1 MSDIRQLTWADIDEE
16 VDKLVAR
23 RKNRVDA
30 VYGIPTG
37 GSVVAALVAGKLGVP
52 LADSPTGPAVLV
64 VDDLIDTGRTM
75 SAIRSYGGEF
85 TDALFRKPYSP
96 PALAPGATTVSE
108 WLAFPWERD
117 NGDPVDAIVRL
128 LQHIGEDPTRD
139 GLIETPRRVT
149 KAWRELTKG
158 YRDDP
163 AVILDKTFD
172 VRSDEMVVVRNM
184 PFTSC
189 CEHHMLPFLGHA
201 TVAYVPTDRVVGLS
215 KLARLVDCFAN
226 RLQVQERM
234 TTQIADAVMDN
245 LKPQGVGVVISATH
259 TCMSMR
265 GVKKHGETVTSALRG
280 LFKENAEARA
290 ELMSLHRAD

>member
-1 MSDIRQLTWADIDEE
+1 
-16 VDKLVAR
+16 
-23 RKNRVDA
+23 
-30 VYGIPTG
+30 
-37 GSVVAALVAGKLGVP
+37 
-52 LADSPTGPAVLV
+52 
-64 VDDLIDTGRTM
+64 
-75 SAIRSYGGEF
+75 
-85 TDALFRKPYSP
+85 
-96 PALAPGATTVSE
+96 
-108 WLAFPWERD
+108 
-117 NGDPVDAIVRL
+117 
-128 LQHIGEDPTRD
+128 
-139 GLIETPRRVT
+139 
-149 KAWRELTKG
+149 
-158 YRDDP
+158 
-163 AVILDKTFD
+163 
-172 VRSDEMVVVRNM
+172 
-184 PFTSC
+184 
-189 CEHHMLPFLGHA
+189 MLPFLGHA

>member
-1 MSDIRQLTWADIDEE
+1 MTQIRNLSWAEVNEE
-16 VDKLVAR
+16 VRRLVAR
-23 RKNRVDA
+23 TKNKPTA

-37 GSVVAALVAGKLGVP
+37 GAVVAALVAAEMGIP
-52 LADSPTGPAVLV
+52 LTETPDGPGVLV
-64 VDDLIDTGRTM
+64 VDDLVDTGRTM
-75 SAIRSYGGEF
+75 KNVRPFGGMF
-85 TDALFRKPYSP
+85 VDALFRKPWSP
-96 PALAPGATTVSE
+96 KELAPEATETSD

-139 GLIETPRRVT
+139 GLLDTPRRVT

-201 TVAYVPTDRVVGLS
+201 TIAYVPTDRVVGLS
-215 KLARLVDCFAN
+215 KLARLLDCFAN

-234 TTQIADAVMDN
+234 TTQIADAVMEH

-280 LFKENAEARA
+280 LFKESAEARA
-290 ELMSLHRAD
+290 ELMSLHRAN

>member
-1 MSDIRQLTWADIDEE
+1 MSEIMNLSWADVDAE

-23 RKNRVDA
+23 RTNRVDA

-37 GSVVAALVAGKLGVP
+37 GSVVAALVAAKLGVP
-52 LADSPTGPAVLV
+52 LTSDPDGPAVLV
-64 VDDLIDTGRTM
+64 VDDLVDTGRTM
-75 SAIRSYGGEF
+75 NTVRPFGGEF
-85 TDALFRKPYSP
+85 TDALFRKPWSP
-96 PALAPGATTVSE
+96 AHLAPGATLVSE
-108 WLAFPWERD
+108 WLSFPWEKD
-117 NGDPVDAIVRL
+117 DGDPVDAIVRL

-163 AVILDKTFD
+163 EAILDKTFD

-215 KLARLVDCFAN
+215 KLARLVDCYAN

-234 TTQIADAVMDN
+234 TTQIADAIMEH